1 MFIPLPP
8 WPCPLLRSLG
18 LLHDRP
24 SLVCIAM
31 ERVASLRFFQSEL
44 EALVLTPHLV
54 WFNKYEC
61 ASTH

>member
-1 MFIPLPP
+1 
-8 WPCPLLRSLG
+8 
-18 LLHDRP
+18 
-24 SLVCIAM
+24 M